1 MSSRK
6 KNRLSDSVEVRDIT
20 PLKFDGM
27 FLDISKYITSKREK
41 NPFEGPSPF
50 DRFYRIRRTKIREKI
65 FNMVNEDIKDNR
77 DDN

>member
-1 MSSRK
+1 MTSK
-6 KNRLSDSVEVRDIT
+6 LENKLYESVDIRDIA

-27 FLDISKYITSKREK
+27 FLDISKYITNKREK

-50 DRFYRIRRTKIREKI
+50 DKFYRIRKTKIKKKI
-65 FNMVNEDIKDNR
+65 LNMGNEDIKEKR